1 MKILFVAPWIP
12 SKIRPRSLALLNI
25 LARDHQIRFLG
36 LTSSD
41 EEVRQAQELPVEST
55 VLVPRNRVAS
65 MIRCA
70 TALPTGT
77 SLQQAYADVPEMSNA
92 LASELRQWRPDVVHL
107 NVFRTAHLV
116 ERCAPVPVI
125 VDLDEFRSEYYSQL
139 AQTAGPK
146 WKLVGKIEAPRMQ
159 AREDTLVAQ
168 KVPLMVSAPFGPGE
182 ERPNTYVV
190 RSPYDH
196 PDLVVPQATEPRVL
210 FVGRLSY
217 EANVDGLLWFL
228 KNCWS
233 EVTKRVPNAVLD
245 IVGTD
250 PPAAVQAFRGST
262 VEIHANVPDVAPYYP
277 RATAAI
283 VPVWRG
289 TGVQMKLIQ
298 ALAAGVPTVTTP
310 EVARRADVRHD
321 HEVVVGADAQAWA
334 TELSSVL
341 TDRARGQRLAAAGKR
356 WALDFHSSNAVRE
369 QLATAYAAVWPGAEQ
384 FRR

>member
-12 SKIRPRSLALLNI
+12 SKIRPRSLALLHI

-41 EEVRQAQELPVEST
+41 EEVRQAAELPVEST

-77 SLQQAYADVPEMSNA
+77 SLQQAYADVPEMSAA
-92 LASELRQWRPDVVHL
+92 LARELQQWRPDVVHL

-139 AQTAGPK
+139 AETAGPK

-159 AREDTLVAQ
+159 AREDTLVSRN
-168 KVPLMVSAPFGPGE
+168 VPLMVSAPFAPGE

-196 PDLVVPQATEPRVL
+196 PDSAAPRATEPRVL
-210 FVGRLSY
+210 FVGRLTY

-233 EVTKRVPNAVLD
+233 EVTKRVPKAVLD
-245 IVGTD
+245 IVGTE
-250 PPAAVQAFRGST
+250 PPASVQAFRGSN
-262 VEIHANVPDVAPYYP
+262 VEIHANVPDVTPYYP
-277 RATAAI
+277 RAAAAI

-321 HEVVVGADAQAWA
+321 HEVVVGADAQAWV

-341 TDRARGQRLAAAGKR
+341 TDQARGQRLAAAGKR

-384 FRR
+384 SRR